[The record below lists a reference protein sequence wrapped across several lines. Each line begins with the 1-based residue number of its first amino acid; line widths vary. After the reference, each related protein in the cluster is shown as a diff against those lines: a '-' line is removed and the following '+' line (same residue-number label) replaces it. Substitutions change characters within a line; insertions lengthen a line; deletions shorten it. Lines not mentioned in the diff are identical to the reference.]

1 MLEKKHEKSLEP
13 ATIFAPVFPD
23 DMSFLYLR
31 KLKLEFSV
39 DWLERGLCG
48 L

>member
-1 MLEKKHEKSLEP
+1 MKNLS
-13 ATIFAPVFPD
+13 F